1 MGAEALAMPA
11 MTGEEHILGGQEAAK
26 GTFINSILTS
36 RPAKFLIGMAAGTA
50 GIGAVDGF
58 VGIGTA
64 DAQASSGATAADVF
78 NWDHVGGAP
87 LVPGGVHSVGAA
99 KKFLESSEGHAT
111 LKREGLNQAERTAV
125 EKAVSAGGLHSCTIP
140 AGKIMESMVSANMDL
155 KKNVVLGD
163 PSDPN
168 GVPGFCVTATRTYTQ
183 GHKRVKETIKD
194 AVAGPC
200 NNGLL
205 LSRSYVTLKHPK
217 PKTAPVEVFKI
228 ALDDTGKQ
236 LVDNKGDAITPTGTF
251 RFEAKCKDGKDTVD
265 TTVTYNQSPQP
276 LLKCNVG
283 SNVTVTE
290 LSTLG
295 NEQWSM
301 LSPATQTM
309 VVSKDGD
316 KFVFKDAELP
326 PTPPTPTTPP
336 AVCAPGTNL
345 ENVNGTEECVIPK
358 DGTQGPGTGT
368 PGQPG
373 GPGAGGQPGN
383 PGGSGETCIDPA
395 DTTDGDMNA
404 TTQGDIMYGI
414 HDQFGY
420 CVGSATPLVNG

>member
-1 MGAEALAMPA
+1 MRAEALAMPA
-11 MTGEEHILGGQEAAK
+11 MTGEEQNFGGQEAAK

-36 RPAKFLIGMAAGTA
+36 RPAQFITGIAAGLA
-50 GIGAVDGF
+50 GYGVVDGF
-58 VGIGTA
+58 VGVATA

-78 NWDHVGGAP
+78 NWDNVGGAP
-87 LVPGGVHSVGAA
+87 LVDGGVHSLGAA
-99 KKFLESSEGHAT
+99 KKFLESPLGHAT
-111 LKREGLNQAERTAV
+111 LKREGLNKAERTAV
-125 EKAVSAGGLHSCTIP
+125 EKAVHAGKLHSCTIP
-140 AGKIMESMVSANMDL
+140 AGKIMESMVSAGMDL

-163 PSDPN
+163 PDDPN
-168 GVPGFCVTATRTYTQ
+168 GIPGFCVTATRTYTK
-183 GHKRVKETIKD
+183 GHKTYKETIKD
-194 AVAGPC
+194 GVADAC

-205 LSRSYVTLKHPK
+205 FSTSTTTLKQPK
-217 PKTAPVEVFKI
+217 PHTAPVEVFKI

-251 RFEAKCKDGKDTVD
+251 RFEAKCKDGKNTVD
-265 TTVTYNQSPQP
+265 TTVIYNQSPQP

-326 PTPPTPTTPP
+326 PTTTPP
-336 AVCAPGTNL
+336 PVTPPCAPGTNL
-345 ENVNGTEECVIPK
+345 ETINGAPVCVTPK

-383 PGGSGETCIDPA
+383 PGGSGETCIDTA
-395 DTTDGDMNA
+395 DTTNGDMNA
-404 TTQGDIMYGI
+404 TTQGDVMYGI